1 MIQWGCL
8 VKIELL
14 VLVTNDDYFC
24 NSKKAFIDFLKV
36 DSLITITGK
45 NLSYKKTPKSK
56 PLITVKFDV
65 ETNNI
70 PSNKERYFIIALENN
85 DEELVDAFCEVGN
98 KIKELSSRINP
109 NSTIVNTLWDDVGR
123 YYAYKSYP
131 LINEVEN
138 VMRKLISKFMLINV
152 GMDWSKETIHPDL
165 VSKIERF
172 EENDVHLNDLYKLD
186 FIHLS
191 DVLFKKKR
199 DINLEDLDRVLSKTK
214 FDDVDKIKI
223 LKYLPK
229 SNWEKYFYDL
239 LGEKS
244 QELEGKWEIL
254 YKLRNKVAHNRF
266 LTREDFQKIKGITT
280 QVKETLLTAM
290 NKLGE
295 IDLNDEDRSQ
305 IIHSYH
311 SEHPAS
317 LAYLAERSV
326 AEYYLVNGFEIE
338 VPKLKRNHYSADFI
352 IKDPNGRTA
361 IEIKTFP
368 SKSSLMSMGIRLNHV
383 THFLLGYLESEN
395 LDRGQI
401 VAIFTSN
408 IDDMT
413 WLKIKERIKF
423 LNAKLNPKISII
435 TGIINEQNIFEP
447 AKI

>member
-1 MIQWGCL
+1 
-8 VKIELL
+8 

-338 VPKLKRNHYSADFI
+338 IPKLKRNHYSADFI

>member
-1 MIQWGCL
+1 M
-8 VKIELL
+8 KIELL

-338 VPKLKRNHYSADFI
+338 IPKLKRNHYSADFI